1 MYPLCNATA
10 TPQAR
15 SCSDL
20 LLHFIV
26 MKRATKDRHRM
37 PSKLRPPAAKP
48 TYLPTYLSASRP
60 PAAKKPT
67 YLPFVRAYP
76 DLRRSRKNR
85 TLWDI
90 FCEGAA
96 LWEVFCKRGHPFG
109 FLPKRISIRN
119 QFGIPHTPALVCAL
133 RDGRPKNALCLLSTL
148 SSAVPPTCCRR

>member
-1 MYPLCNATA
+1 MVFHTYCTHTDIYYISMYPLCNATA

-76 DLRRSRKNR
+76 DLRRSKKNR
-85 TLWDI
+85 TLSCSRD
-90 FCEGAA
+90 
-96 LWEVFCKRGHPFG
+96 RGPG
-109 FLPKRISIRN
+109 
-119 QFGIPHTPALVCAL
+119 AL
-133 RDGRPKNALCLLSTL
+133 RTMKTAKVL
-148 SSAVPPTCCRR
+148 RRDANNSEFWGPSPRERNERLRGGHG